1 MLYITKTVGYQCA
14 VYDSDDGTIE
24 WVSKEDIKRSGFQF
38 QVGEIRLRPEQ
49 CNFGRNRENIF
60 ASPYR
65 ISKVSGVYV
74 MTSCG
79 KKFKF
84 KLEGDM
90 LHFTIGVY
98 VPAKGVN
105 LCC

>member
-49 CNFGRNRENIF
+49 CNFERTEKIF
-60 ASPYR
+60 LLVLIEFLR
-65 ISKVSGVYV
+65 CLVY
-74 MTSCG
+74 M
-79 KKFKF
+79 
-84 KLEGDM
+84 
-90 LHFTIGVY
+90 
-98 VPAKGVN
+98 
-105 LCC
+105 